1 MEALLSFI
9 LVVGVLIVIHES
21 GHFLVAKRF
30 GVKIAKFSIGFGPK
44 IFSKT
49 VGETEYRL
57 AWIPLG
63 GYVKMLGETDPESVS
78 PEDQARSFGALPVWK
93 RISIAAAGPVAN
105 FILAFFL
112 FTVVFWAGIP
122 ALLPIVGKVMAG
134 SPAAKVGLLPGDR
147 IMAVDGHPLSTWDDL
162 RGLVENRIGKPI
174 TLLVGRNGKDLS
186 LSLSPESMMGQNIY
200 GQSVPQ
206 GKIGVAPGGETTT
219 LRYGL
224 FDGLGRGFMKTV
236 HVTKI
241 TVISLGK
248 IVTGEISSKNLGGP
262 ILIAQMS
269 AKAAQSGL
277 VNLLVFMGF
286 ISVTLGVMNLVP
298 VPVLDGG
305 HILFLTA
312 EGLLRRP
319 LSVRVREISM
329 QVGFVLLLSIMV
341 FAFYND
347 LMRVFGSH

>member
-1 MEALLSFI
+1 
-9 LVVGVLIVIHES
+9 
-21 GHFLVAKRF
+21 
-30 GVKIAKFSIGFGPK
+30 
-44 IFSKT
+44 
-49 VGETEYRL
+49 
-57 AWIPLG
+57 
-63 GYVKMLGETDPESVS
+63 
-78 PEDQARSFGALPVWK
+78 
-93 RISIAAAGPVAN
+93 
-105 FILAFFL
+105 
-112 FTVVFWAGIP
+112 
-122 ALLPIVGKVMAG
+122 MAG

-269 AKAAQSGL
+269 ARAAKSG
-277 VNLLVFMGF
+277 VSNLLFFMGF
-286 ISVTLGVMNLVP
+286 VSVTLGVMNLLP
-298 VPVLDGG
+298 IPVLDGG
-305 HILFLTA
+305 HLLFLA
-312 EGLLRRP
+312 VEGILRRP
-319 LSVRVREISM
+319 PSLRVRELSM
-329 QVGFVLLLSIMV
+329 QLGFVILLTVMV

-347 LMRVFGSH
+347 IMRVFGTTR

>member
-1 MEALLSFI
+1 MEAVLYFI
-9 LVVGVLIVIHES
+9 LVVGVLIVIHEL
-21 GHFLVAKRF
+21 GHFMVAKRF
-30 GVKIAKFSIGFGPK
+30 GVKIEKFSIGFGPK
-44 IFSKT
+44 IFSRT

-78 PEDQARSFGALPVWK
+78 PEDRNRSFSALPVWK
-93 RISIAAAGPVAN
+93 RMAIAAAGPVAN

-112 FTVVFWAGIP
+112 FTVVFWSGIP
-122 ALLPIVGKVMAG
+122 ALVPAVGKVMAG
-134 SPAAKVGLLPGDR
+134 SPAAKAGLSPGDR
-147 IMAVDGHPLSTWDDL
+147 ILSVNGHSLVTWDDL
-162 RGLVENRIGKPI
+162 RAQVENRAGKTINIRILRGGKP
-174 TLLVGRNGKDLS
+174 LS
-186 LSLSPESMMGQNIY
+186 LSLLPESMMGQNIY
-200 GQSVPQ
+200 GQRVPQ
-206 GKIGVAPGGETTT
+206 GKIGVAPSGETLT

-224 FDGLGRGFMKTV
+224 FDGLGRGFLKTV

-248 IVTGEISSKNLGGP
+248 IVTGQISSKNLGGP

-277 VNLLVFMGF
+277 MNLLVFMGF

-305 HILFLTA
+305 HILFLAA
-312 EGLLRRP
+312 EGVLRRP
-319 LSVRVREISM
+319 LSIRVREISM

-347 LMRVFGSH
+347 LMRVFGTH